1 MRSLF
6 LLLLSF
12 YISALFTGCEG
23 QKSTKLKI
31 SATTWIGCTPLYY
44 AKEKGW
50 LDELDIKLL
59 HLSSLSENMYLF
71 DSGNSDAYVGTQYE
85 YAQLS
90 SKMPSLTPIIMF
102 DRSHGGDL
110 IMGNYPID
118 FYQSSQEPIDVFLEM
133 DSINSIMFK
142 DFIQR
147 FSLESKSFNYIN
159 KDQSYI
165 SSLHAKKLKRPTLAV
180 TYIPYD
186 VKLGEQ
192 GFMKLVSTKEALDIL
207 VIDALFTRYE
217 TYLAHE
223 KQFKGL
229 KVAIDRAVSAL
240 EQNPQEFYKTIKP
253 YILELSYEEFDASL
267 KNIIWINKDMDTKLL
282 QRLKE
287 SHLPMRELIR

>member
-1 MRSLF
+1 M
-6 LLLLSF
+6 
-12 YISALFTGCEG
+12 
-23 QKSTKLKI
+23 
-31 SATTWIGCTPLYY
+31 
-44 AKEKGW
+44 
-50 LDELDIKLL
+50 
-59 HLSSLSENMYLF
+59 
-71 DSGNSDAYVGTQYE
+71 
-85 YAQLS
+85 
-90 SKMPSLTPIIMF
+90 
-102 DRSHGGDL
+102 
-110 IMGNYPID
+110 IMGNYTID
-118 FYQSSQEPIDVFLEM
+118 FYQSSQETIDVFLEM

-142 DFIQR
+142 DFIKR
-147 FSLESKSFNYIN
+147 FNLESKSFNYIN

-165 SSLHAKKLKRPTLAV
+165 GSLHAKKLKRPTLVV

-186 VKLGEQ
+186 VKLAEQ

-229 KVAIDRAVSAL
+229 KVAIDRAVRAL
-240 EQNPQEFYKTIKP
+240 EQNPHEFYETIKP

-287 SHLPMRELIR
+287 SHLPLRELIR